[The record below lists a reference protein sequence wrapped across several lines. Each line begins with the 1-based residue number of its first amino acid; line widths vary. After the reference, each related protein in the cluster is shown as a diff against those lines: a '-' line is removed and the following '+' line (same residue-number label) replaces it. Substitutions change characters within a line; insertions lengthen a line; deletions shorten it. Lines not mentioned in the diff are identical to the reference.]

1 MSEYYLKCVIMVQEV
16 KQKIME
22 KYNSLINDKI
32 TEFCSTNEIQCLNKS
47 IKSLNNRINFYH
59 LLIKHLEENKPL
71 FFQKKRLIEYE
82 QKHKEYD
89 IKIEVLYTK
98 LGEEVSILEELST
111 SI

>member
-1 MSEYYLKCVIMVQEV
+1 MVQEV

-22 KYNSLINDKI
+22 KYKRVINNKI
-32 TEFCSTNEIQCLNKS
+32 TELCSTNEIQCLNKS

-71 FFQKKRLIEYE
+71 FFQKKKIFEYN
-82 QKHKEYD
+82 QKYKEYD
-89 IKIEVLYTK
+89 TKIDSLYIE
-98 LGEEVSILEELST
+98 LGEEVSLLEELST